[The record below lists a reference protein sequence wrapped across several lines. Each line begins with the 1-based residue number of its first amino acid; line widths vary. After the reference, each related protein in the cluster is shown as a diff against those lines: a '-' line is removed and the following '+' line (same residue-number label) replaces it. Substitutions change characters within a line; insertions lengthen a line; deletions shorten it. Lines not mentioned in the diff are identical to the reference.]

1 MEKGFAVQSQ
11 SVPCALYLFLETP
24 PNPTLRNTVQAAA
37 HQTSSA
43 KQDGKSKKSDPAG
56 IISGQSSASSIAAS
70 DKEDDKDTNRGTL
83 TFIHFLTL
91 N

>member
-37 HQTSSA
+37 HQSSA

-70 DKEDDKDTNRGTL
+70 DKEDNKDTNRGTL
-83 TFIHFLTL
+83 TFIPFF
-91 N
+91 